1 MELAPDLPEQDW
13 SRGLEDGSHSPK
25 DSPRVLMKVYDLKQ
39 ILLVKKLY
47 TEKYS
52 HMVRYS
58 LRFHEILLIRPCPF
72 Q

>member
-13 SRGLEDGSHSPK
+13 SRGEDGSHSLR
-25 DSPRVLMKVYDLKQ
+25 DTPRVLMNVYDPKQ
-39 ILLVKKLY
+39 ILLIRKLY

-58 LRFHEILLIRPCPF
+58 LRSHEILVIRPCPF

>member
-13 SRGLEDGSHSPK
+13 SRGEDGSHSPR
-25 DSPRVLMKVYDLKQ
+25 DRPRVLMKVYDLKQ
-39 ILLVKKLY
+39 ILLVKKLN